1 MNTNSLHPL
10 PGQQVIHVAQDLDTD
25 LEQLFNSVMN
35 PKPSSWR
42 KKLLPESFFKEP
54 ESGSHSRQ
62 SSTDSGSLP
71 PRLTVQHVRSHS
83 SPASLQLG
91 TGASATPSPTQHAHL
106 RQQSFDV
113 ADELQ
118 LPPGWEMAFTPS
130 GQRYFLNVSA
140 DSSNT
145 ALCFRADP
153 LKCSKGYI
161 HGWTLLSAGAVLSVF
176 MYEGLMMNH
185 HHQQQQQ
192 QQQMT
197 SNPPVSQQNLPPSN
211 AQAGMI
217 NLPNALTAQQQLQQK
232 MRLQRIQLERERIR
246 MRQEELMRQML
257 SSVLVALIGLAGS
270 GYCFIISALALQ
282 EGPYCMTGTTWEYP
296 FTNGNGGHAAT
307 FLQRG
312 ADRIGSVYKK
322 AVYKQYTNSSYRE
335 EVIKPNWMGYLGPL
349 IAAEEGDTIIIHLK
363 NFASRPYSLHSHGV
377 KYTKEHEGAF
387 YPDNTSKNQKND
399 DHVYPGQN
407 YTYVWEV
414 SAQHAPAKDDTN
426 CLTRVYHSHVDG
438 PKDVASGLVG
448 PLITCKKG
456 SLDIY
461 GDSEADYIYTLLFT
475 VADENLSWYLDENIK
490 TYCSAPPGTVDKDN
504 EDFQESNKMHSIN
517 GFVYGNLPGLLMC
530 AGSKIHWHLLGM
542 GNEVDI
548 HSVYFS
554 GQMLTDRTHH
564 VDTISLFPAT
574 FVNAVMVPHNLGKW
588 LLSCQVNDHVQAG
601 MQAFFEV
608 KTCFPPVHRA
618 RPRGAQRQYYI
629 AAEEVIWDYGPS
641 GINHFSGDSLTTD
654 SDSQPFFEKGPHRIG
669 GKYKKAV
676 YTEYTDETFTT
687 RKQRTEEERHLG
699 LLGPVIKAEVGDTIH
714 VTFLNKATHPFSI
727 QPHGVEF
734 NKYNEGAFY
743 NSIPG
748 GHVTPSS
755 ASHVLPGSNFTY
767 EWTVPEDGGP
777 VSDDPD
783 CLNWLYYSAVDS
795 VKDTSSGLVGP
806 LLVCRRGSLRSGKQK
821 NVDKEF
827 HLLATVSDENLSWY
841 LEDNIKMFAG
851 KPGEVNVDDEDFQ
864 ESNKMHSVEM
874 EWDYSPNR
882 TWEDEMHQFNEESP
896 GNAFISKEDKFIGS
910 KYKKVVYRE
919 YSDATFTTPKE
930 RGEDEEHLGILG
942 PIIHANVGDKVKIVF
957 KNMANRPYS
966 IHAHG
971 VKTDSAKIHKTEP
984 GETHTYTWSIP
995 KRSGPS
1001 QGDSECT
1008 VWAYFSTEDTVKDMY
1023 SGLIGPL
1030 VTCKKSILR
1039 MVGLKKQL
1047 QEFVLLFLV
1056 FDENESWYL
1065 DENIKAYVSNPQKVI
1080 KDDEDFIESNKM
1092 HEMAGYLFA
1101 AINGKMFG
1109 NLHGLTM
1116 HVGEKVYWYLMGMG
1130 NEVDI
1135 HTAHFHGHSFDYKL
1149 SGTHRADVFDLFPAT
1164 FQTVEMQPLYPGTWL
1179 LHCHVTDHMHAGMET
1194 TYTVLEKE
1202 GESGN
1207 REAFCTIVAMQHHGL
1222 FRINVLLTMFSC
1234 AVYFIVVL
1242 FYNKYIL

>member
-1 MNTNSLHPL
+1 MKN
-10 PGQQVIHVAQDLDTD
+10 
-25 LEQLFNSVMN
+25 
-35 PKPSSWR
+35 
-42 KKLLPESFFKEP
+42 
-54 ESGSHSRQ
+54 
-62 SSTDSGSLP
+62 
-71 PRLTVQHVRSHS
+71 
-83 SPASLQLG
+83 
-91 TGASATPSPTQHAHL
+91 
-106 RQQSFDV
+106 
-113 ADELQ
+113 
-118 LPPGWEMAFTPS
+118 
-130 GQRYFLNVSA
+130 LNI
-140 DSSNT
+140 
-145 ALCFRADP
+145 L
-153 LKCSKGYI
+153 
-161 HGWTLLSAGAVLSVF
+161 LLSFYFAAATVWAANREYYIGIEEIEWDYAPKKMNLILNKSLS
-176 MYEGLMMNH
+176 ED
-185 HHQQQQQ
+185 
-192 QQQMT
+192 
-197 SNPPVSQQNLPPSN
+197 
-211 AQAGMI
+211 
-217 NLPNALTAQQQLQQK
+217 
-232 MRLQRIQLERERIR
+232 E
-246 MRQEELMRQML
+246 
-257 SSVLVALIGLAGS
+257 
-270 GYCFIISALALQ
+270 
-282 EGPYCMTGTTWEYP
+282 
-296 FTNGNGGHAAT
+296 HAAI

-322 AVYKQYTNSSYRE
+322 ATYKQYTNSSYIE

-363 NFASRPYSLHSHGV
+363 NFASRPYSVHAHGV

-387 YPDNTSKNQKND
+387 YPDNTSKDQKND

-414 SAQHAPAKDDTN
+414 STHHAPAKDDTN

-438 PKDVASGLVG
+438 PKDVASGLIG

-461 GDSEADYIYTLLFT
+461 GDSKADYIYTLLFT

-490 TYCSAPPGTVDKDN
+490 TYCSAHPDTIDKDN

-574 FVNAVMVPHNLGKW
+574 FVNVEMVPHNLGKW
-588 LLSCQVNDHVQAG
+588 LLSCQINDHVQAG

-608 KTCFPPVHRA
+608 KMCFPQVHRA
-618 RPRGAQRQYYI
+618 RPHGTQRQYYI
-629 AAEEVIWDYGPS
+629 AAEEVIWDYGSS
-641 GINHFSGDSLTTD
+641 GINHFSGVPLTTD
-654 SDSQPFFEKGPHRIG
+654 SDSRPFFEKGPHRIG

-676 YTEYTDETFTT
+676 YTEYTDATFTT
-687 RKQRTEEERHLG
+687 RKQRTKEEQHLG

-714 VTFLNKATHPFSI
+714 VTFFNKATHPFSI

-755 ASHVLPGSNFTY
+755 ASHVLPASNFTY

-806 LLVCRRGSLRSGKQK
+806 LLVCRRGSLKSGKQK
-821 NVDKEF
+821 NVNKEF
-827 HLLATVSDENLSWY
+827 HLLATVFDENLSWY

-851 KPGEVNVDDEDFQ
+851 KPNEVNVDDEDFQ
-864 ESNKMHSVEM
+864 ESNKMHSINGYMYGSLPGLNMCLRDKVSWHLNGIGSEVDIHGIFFSGNTFITKGTRRDAINLFPHISQTLIMEPDSIGEHQVVCRTTDHFTGGMKQRYTVEKCHWWNANLDLLTLHEKKFYIAAVEM
-874 EWDYSPNR
+874 DWDYSPNR

-896 GNAFISKEDKFIGS
+896 GNAFISKEDTFIGS

-930 RGEDEEHLGILG
+930 RGEDGEHLGILG

-957 KNMANRPYS
+957 KNTASRPYS

-971 VKTDSAKIHKTEP
+971 VKTDSPNIHNTEP

-995 KRSGPS
+995 NRSGPS

-1008 VWAYFSTEDTVKDMY
+1008 VWAYFSTVDVVKDMY

-1030 VTCKKSILR
+1030 VTCKKNILQ
-1039 MVGLKKQL
+1039 MVSLKKQL

-1065 DENIKAYVSNPQKVI
+1065 DENIKTYVLNPQKVI
-1080 KDDEDFIESNKM
+1080 KDDDDFIESNKM
-1092 HEMAGYLFA
+1092 H

-1164 FQTVEMQPLYPGTWL
+1164 FQTVEMQTQYPGTWL

-1202 GESGN
+1202 EPRGPLHNVKMFIKKHLG
-1207 REAFCTIVAMQHHGL
+1207 
-1222 FRINVLLTMFSC
+1222 FR
-1234 AVYFIVVL
+1234 
-1242 FYNKYIL
+1242 KD

>member
-1 MNTNSLHPL
+1 
-10 PGQQVIHVAQDLDTD
+10 
-25 LEQLFNSVMN
+25 
-35 PKPSSWR
+35 
-42 KKLLPESFFKEP
+42 
-54 ESGSHSRQ
+54 
-62 SSTDSGSLP
+62 
-71 PRLTVQHVRSHS
+71 
-83 SPASLQLG
+83 
-91 TGASATPSPTQHAHL
+91 
-106 RQQSFDV
+106 
-113 ADELQ
+113 
-118 LPPGWEMAFTPS
+118 
-130 GQRYFLNVSA
+130 
-140 DSSNT
+140 
-145 ALCFRADP
+145 
-153 LKCSKGYI
+153 
-161 HGWTLLSAGAVLSVF
+161 
-176 MYEGLMMNH
+176 
-185 HHQQQQQ
+185 
-192 QQQMT
+192 
-197 SNPPVSQQNLPPSN
+197 
-211 AQAGMI
+211 
-217 NLPNALTAQQQLQQK
+217 
-232 MRLQRIQLERERIR
+232 
-246 MRQEELMRQML
+246 
-257 SSVLVALIGLAGS
+257 
-270 GYCFIISALALQ
+270 
-282 EGPYCMTGTTWEYP
+282 
-296 FTNGNGGHAAT
+296 
-307 FLQRG
+307 
-312 ADRIGSVYKK
+312 
-322 AVYKQYTNSSYRE
+322 
-335 EVIKPNWMGYLGPL
+335 
-349 IAAEEGDTIIIHLK
+349 
-363 NFASRPYSLHSHGV
+363 
-377 KYTKEHEGAF
+377 
-387 YPDNTSKNQKND
+387 
-399 DHVYPGQN
+399 
-407 YTYVWEV
+407 
-414 SAQHAPAKDDTN
+414 
-426 CLTRVYHSHVDG
+426 
-438 PKDVASGLVG
+438 
-448 PLITCKKG
+448 
-456 SLDIY
+456 
-461 GDSEADYIYTLLFT
+461 
-475 VADENLSWYLDENIK
+475 
-490 TYCSAPPGTVDKDN
+490 
-504 EDFQESNKMHSIN
+504 
-517 GFVYGNLPGLLMC
+517 
-530 AGSKIHWHLLGM
+530 M

-618 RPRGAQRQYYI
+618 RPHGAQRQYYI

-676 YTEYTDETFTT
+676 YTEYTDKTFTT
-687 RKQRTEEERHLG
+687 RKQRTEEEQHLG

-734 NKYNEGAFY
+734 NKNNEGAFY

-851 KPGEVNVDDEDFQ
+851 KPGEVNVDDGDFQ
-864 ESNKMHSVEM
+864 ESNKMHYHFTGGMKQHYKVEKCHWWNTKLDLFTLHEKKYFIAAVEM

-896 GNAFISKEDKFIGS
+896 GNAFISKEDTFIGS

-971 VKTDSAKIHKTEP
+971 VKTDSPNIHKTEP
-984 GETHTYTWSIP
+984 
-995 KRSGPS
+995 
-1001 QGDSECT
+1001 
-1008 VWAYFSTEDTVKDMY
+1008 
-1023 SGLIGPL
+1023 
-1030 VTCKKSILR
+1030 
-1039 MVGLKKQL
+1039 
-1047 QEFVLLFLV
+1047 
-1056 FDENESWYL
+1056 
-1065 DENIKAYVSNPQKVI
+1065 
-1080 KDDEDFIESNKM
+1080 
-1092 HEMAGYLFA
+1092 

-1207 REAFCTIVAMQHHGL
+1207 REAFCTIIAMQHH
-1222 FRINVLLTMFSC
+1222 SC

>member
-1 MNTNSLHPL
+1 MKN
-10 PGQQVIHVAQDLDTD
+10 
-25 LEQLFNSVMN
+25 
-35 PKPSSWR
+35 
-42 KKLLPESFFKEP
+42 
-54 ESGSHSRQ
+54 
-62 SSTDSGSLP
+62 
-71 PRLTVQHVRSHS
+71 
-83 SPASLQLG
+83 
-91 TGASATPSPTQHAHL
+91 
-106 RQQSFDV
+106 
-113 ADELQ
+113 
-118 LPPGWEMAFTPS
+118 
-130 GQRYFLNVSA
+130 LNI
-140 DSSNT
+140 
-145 ALCFRADP
+145 F
-153 LKCSKGYI
+153 
-161 HGWTLLSAGAVLSVF
+161 LLSFYFAAGTVLAANRE
-176 MYEGLMMNH
+176 YYIGIEEIEWDYAPKKMNLILNK
-185 HHQQQQQ
+185 
-192 QQQMT
+192 
-197 SNPPVSQQNLPPSN
+197 S
-211 AQAGMI
+211 
-217 NLPNALTAQQQLQQK
+217 
-232 MRLQRIQLERERIR
+232 
-246 MRQEELMRQML
+246 L
-257 SSVLVALIGLAGS
+257 S
-270 GYCFIISALALQ
+270 
-282 EGPYCMTGTTWEYP
+282 EDE
-296 FTNGNGGHAAT
+296 HAAT

-312 ADRIGSVYKK
+312 TDRIGSVYKK

-387 YPDNTSKNQKND
+387 YPDNTSQDQKND

-414 SAQHAPAKDDTN
+414 STDHAPAKDDTN
-426 CLTRVYHSHVDG
+426 CLTRAYHSHVDG

-461 GDSEADYIYTLLFT
+461 GDSEAEYIYTLLFT
-475 VADENLSWYLDENIK
+475 VADENLSWYLDENIQ
-490 TYCSAPPGTVDKDN
+490 TYCSAPPDTVDKGN

-530 AGSKIHWHLLGM
+530 AGSKIHWHLFGM

-574 FVNAVMVPHNLGKW
+574 FVNAEMVPHNLGKW

-608 KTCFPPVHRA
+608 KTCFPPMHRA
-618 RPRGAQRQYYI
+618 RPRGAQREYYI

-654 SDSQPFFEKGPHRIG
+654 SDSRPFFEKGPHRIG

-714 VTFLNKATHPFSI
+714 VTFFNKAIHPFSI

-743 NSIPG
+743 NSVPE

-755 ASHVLPGSNFTY
+755 ASHVLPGANFTY
-767 EWTVPEDGGP
+767 EWTVPESGGP

-851 KPGEVNVDDEDFQ
+851 KPSEVNVDDEDFQ
-864 ESNKMHSVEM
+864 ESNKMHSINGYMYGSLSGLNMCKGDKVSWHLNGVGSEVDIHGIFFSGNTFITKGTRRDAVNLFPHISQTVIMEPDSIGEHGVVCRTTDHFTGGMKQRYKVEKCHWWNTKLDLFTLHEKKFYIAAVEM

-971 VKTDSAKIHKTEP
+971 VKTDSPNIHKTEP

-1047 QEFVLLFLV
+1047 QEFVLLFLI

-1065 DENIKAYVSNPQKVI
+1065 DENIKAYMSNPETVI
-1080 KDDEDFIESNKM
+1080 KEDNDFIESNKM
-1092 HEMAGYLFA
+1092 H

-1116 HVGEKVYWYLMGMG
+1116 HAGEKVYWYLMGMG

-1164 FQTVEMQPLYPGTWL
+1164 FQTVEMQPQHPGTWL

-1202 GESGN
+1202 
-1207 REAFCTIVAMQHHGL
+1207 
-1222 FRINVLLTMFSC
+1222 
-1234 AVYFIVVL
+1234 VL
-1242 FYNKYIL
+1242 FYNKYFQ